1 MKRHHIHH
9 RLVISILV
17 SIQMEMNVE
26 LILGPTLA
34 TSRPQQV
41 SGRPIDFTCCPR
53 WFVSATHRLSNE
65 WSEGHK
71 IFIKTAD
78 GKLNKWLVCFCA
90 AMDRLRYTHYR
101 TWFITLTSHSLKKQ
115 KVENKM
121 QPRWRDSFTKQI
133 TCWHKHQYINMAGN
147 EQRENNEKR
156 GNQSNHPLTPYQLM
170 NNNHPT

>member
-1 MKRHHIHH
+1 MKKIN
-9 RLVISILV
+9 IYFIYFIILWHDYLTKNWRKN
-17 SIQMEMNVE
+17 SLKKLFKIIAPLHERDQSTN
-26 LILGPTLA
+26 
-34 TSRPQQV
+34 S
-41 SGRPIDFTCCPR
+41 
-53 WFVSATHRLSNE
+53 
-65 WSEGHK
+65 K

-78 GKLNKWLVCFCA
+78 GKLNQWLVCFCA